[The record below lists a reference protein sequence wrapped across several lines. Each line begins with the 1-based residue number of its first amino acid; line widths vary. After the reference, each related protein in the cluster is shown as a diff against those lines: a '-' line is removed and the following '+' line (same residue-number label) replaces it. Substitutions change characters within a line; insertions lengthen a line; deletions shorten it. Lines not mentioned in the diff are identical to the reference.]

1 MARKKKK
8 EKIEDSSQQNL
19 TKFLKWSTY
28 MNFVKELAQQKVQE
42 QTTQKELPQKE
53 RLRLK
58 K

>member
-8 EKIEDSSQQNL
+8 EKIADPSQQNL

-28 MNFVKELAQQKVQE
+28 MNFVKELAQQKMQE
-42 QTTQKELPQKE
+42 QTTHKEMPEKE